1 MWRPGR
7 SGWSLRSAR
16 VMKAE
21 KTPNNKSAG
30 GGPSGQQDLS
40 RQSGIKSLGP
50 LRWGAHV
57 CLFYESKSDLLEL
70 LVPYFAA
77 GLKNNEFCLWIT
89 AAPLGTEEAGRALA
103 AVVPDLAERKARGQL
118 EIIPYDRWYTASGRF
133 DANKALEKCVETE
146 ARSLG
151 GGYAGLRVTGNASW
165 LDDGSRDSFLGYER
179 AVDEVIGE
187 HRVLAF
193 CAYPLKKCLL
203 PDLVEVLDTH
213 EYALARSRGAW
224 RKIAGGRRR
233 TESALCETETMY
245 RAFFRQIHDS
255 ILLLEM
261 DPPGA
266 PVIRDVNA
274 MAEKTFGYSR
284 EELVGRPVSLLNAD
298 KKAVRAIAAKGGSGD
313 GFSFIVRHRR
323 KDGTVFTAEASAQ
336 ELAIGGKRMAI
347 SVERDISGRLKAQEA
362 LRRTC
367 TALEVEK
374 RRLEEKNIAFREA
387 MNAVE
392 AEKNKMKDE
401 AIVNVNKIVL
411 PIVKRI
417 RLKGGASREL
427 LDLLEKS
434 LGALVSSF
442 GRRLTESSLK
452 LTPKEMEVANM
463 VKSGLTTKEIS
474 GLLNASRQT
483 VDKHRNNIR
492 RKLGL
497 ANQGVNLVSYL
508 RDL

>member
-1 MWRPGR
+1 
-7 SGWSLRSAR
+7 
-16 VMKAE
+16 MKAE
-21 KTPNNKSAG
+21 KNFKTKSAG
-30 GGPSGQQDLS
+30 GGLSAQQIPL
-40 RQSGIKSLGP
+40 RQSGIKILGP

-57 CLFYESKSDLLEL
+57 CLFYESKRDLLEL
-70 LVPYFAA
+70 LLPYFAA

-89 AAPLGTEEAGRALA
+89 AAPLGPEEAERALS
-103 AVVPDLAERKARGQL
+103 AVVPDLAECKARGQL
-118 EIIPYDRWYTASGRF
+118 EILPYDRWYTASGRF
-133 DANKALEKCVETE
+133 DVNKALKKYMKTE
-146 ARSLG
+146 ARSMG
-151 GGYAGLRVTGNASW
+151 GGYAGVRVTGNASW
-165 LDDGSRDSFLGYER
+165 LDDGSWGSFLGYER
-179 AVDEVIGE
+179 AVDEVIGG

-193 CAYPLKKCLL
+193 CAYPVKKCLL

-213 EYALARSRGAW
+213 EYAIARSRGVW

-233 TESALCETETMY
+233 AESALHESAAMY

-255 ILLLEM
+255 ILLLEIS
-261 DPPGA
+261 PPG
-266 PVIRDVNA
+266 PPIIRDVNA
-274 MAEKTFGYSR
+274 MAVKTFGYSR
-284 EELVGRPVSLLNAD
+284 EELIGKPVSLLNAD
-298 KKAVRAIAAKGGSGD
+298 EKAAREMAAKGGSLN
-313 GFSFIVRHRR
+313 GFSFIVRHKR
-323 KDGTVFTAEASAQ
+323 KDGTVFTAGVSGQ
-336 ELAIGGKRMAI
+336 ELVIGGKRLII
-347 SVERDISGRLKAQEA
+347 SVERDISGRLKAEED
-362 LRRTC
+362 LKHTC
-367 TALEVEK
+367 AALEVEK

-392 AEKNKMKDE
+392 TEKNKMRDE
-401 AIVNVNKIVL
+401 VIVNINKIVL

-417 RLKGGASREL
+417 RLKGGTSREL

-442 GRRLTESSLK
+442 GRRLTESDLR

-474 GLLNASRQT
+474 GLLNASTQT
-483 VDKHRNNIR
+483 VDKHRSNIR

>member
-1 MWRPGR
+1 
-7 SGWSLRSAR
+7 
-16 VMKAE
+16 MKAE
-21 KTPNNKSAG
+21 KRLTGKSAD
-30 GGPSGQQDLS
+30 GGPPGRTAAL
-40 RQSGIKSLGP
+40 RRSGIGCLGP

-57 CLFYESKSDLLEL
+57 CLFYETKRDLLEL

-89 AAPLGTEEAGRALA
+89 ASPLGPEEAERALA
-103 AVVPDLAERKARGQL
+103 AVVPDLKERKKRGQL

-133 DANKALEKCVETE
+133 DVNKALKKCVETE
-146 ARSLG
+146 TRVMG

-165 LDDGSRDSFLGYER
+165 LDDGSWGSFLGYER
-179 AVDEVIGE
+179 AVDEAIDG
-187 HRVLAF
+187 HRMLAL
-193 CAYPLKKCLL
+193 CAYPMKKCLL

-213 EYALARSRGAW
+213 EYALARSRGVW

-233 TESALCETETMY
+233 AESALHETETMY
-245 RAFFRQIHDS
+245 RVFFRQIHDS
-255 ILLLEM
+255 ILLLEI

-266 PVIRDVNA
+266 PIIRDMNA
-274 MAEKTFGYSR
+274 MAAKTFGYSR
-284 EELVGRPVSLLNAD
+284 EELIGRPVSLLNAD
-298 KKAVRAIAAKGGSGD
+298 EKAVRAIAAKGRTPN
-313 GFSFIVRHRR
+313 GFNFIVRHKR
-323 KDGTVFTAEASAQ
+323 KDGTVFTAEASGQ
-336 ELAIGGKRMAI
+336 ELVIGGKRMAI
-347 SVERDISGRLKAQEA
+347 TVERDISGRLKAEED
-362 LRRTC
+362 LKRTC
-367 TALEVEK
+367 AALEVEK

-387 MNAVE
+387 MNALE
-392 AEKNKMKDE
+392 TEKNKMKDE

-417 RLKGGASREL
+417 RLKGAAPREL

-452 LTPKEMEVANM
+452 LTPKETEVANM

-474 GLLNASRQT
+474 GLLDASPQT

-497 ANQGVNLVSYL
+497 ANKGVNLVSYL